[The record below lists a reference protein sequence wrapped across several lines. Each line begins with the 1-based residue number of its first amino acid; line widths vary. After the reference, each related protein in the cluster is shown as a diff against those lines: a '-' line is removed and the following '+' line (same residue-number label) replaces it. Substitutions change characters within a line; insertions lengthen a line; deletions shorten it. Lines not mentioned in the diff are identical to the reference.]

1 MNPTFILLVI
11 LVAIL
16 LWFLLAFAYKPFG
29 KLLHRIGKD
38 AMDEINN
45 NDNEEKENNEEKE
58 TK

>member
-1 MNPTFILLVI
+1 MNPVFMLLVI

-38 AMDEINN
+38 AMDEIN
-45 NDNEEKENNEEKE
+45 DNEEKEENNEKKE